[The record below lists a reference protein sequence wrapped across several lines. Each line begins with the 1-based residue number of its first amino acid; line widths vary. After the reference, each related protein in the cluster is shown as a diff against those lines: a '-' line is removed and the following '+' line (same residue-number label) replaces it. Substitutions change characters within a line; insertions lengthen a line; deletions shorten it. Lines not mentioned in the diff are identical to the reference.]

1 MNRKMRLEADLAY
14 RNRPLW
20 DKVTGRA
27 PLTGFDPVRT
37 GDAGGGGGGGAGGSG
52 AANAK
57 ANHASVPA
65 SVSSSRG
72 GVRDYFDDGEE
83 EGDYESVSLVIM
95 NEGEADDAPPKEYKH
110 SHRHSKK
117 PSDGKKKTKQQA
129 VRDEMEM
136 LGA

>member
-1 MNRKMRLEADLAY
+1 MHALFVNVL
-14 RNRPLW
+14 
-20 DKVTGRA
+20 
-27 PLTGFDPVRT
+27 LTIL
-37 GDAGGGGGGGAGGSG
+37 DAGGGGGGGAGGSG